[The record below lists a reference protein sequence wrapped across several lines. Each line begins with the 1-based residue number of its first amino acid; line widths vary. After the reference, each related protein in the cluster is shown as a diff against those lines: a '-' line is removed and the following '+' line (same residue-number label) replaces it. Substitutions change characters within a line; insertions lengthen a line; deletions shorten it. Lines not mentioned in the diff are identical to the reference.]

1 LNDTAR
7 GAPASVPVQMPAS
20 QIYRRLLRYAWPY
33 RGMYLI
39 GVLGMLLYAATD
51 VLTLLVMQVFLS
63 SASGTSASSQHLP
76 KVVQWLLHWLP
87 GLSAFLQSAQWLAWL
102 PLAVLVIFFCRGTG
116 DYLAQYFP
124 AWVARQVVKAIRG
137 ELFARY
143 LRLPTSRYD
152 ADSSGTMLSRLT
164 YNTEQMAGATADSLT
179 SMIRDSLQ
187 IGVNI
192 AWLFLIDWRL
202 TLVSLLVAPAIGGL
216 VGSINRRF
224 RRYSTRIQ
232 NSVGDITRVAKE
244 AIDAHRVVKVFNAQA
259 HIERLFE
266 SANEQNRRSNVRL
279 LQARSS
285 SNPIV
290 QQLAAIGLALVLF
303 VANREMASGVLTFAT
318 FGTFVIALMQVTQ
331 PLKRILGIAG
341 PLQQGMAAGASVF
354 EVLDAPGEPQGG
366 TRTLTRVNGDVEFAN
381 VSFEYT
387 LDKGKVLRDV
397 SVRVPAGST
406 LAIVGRSGS
415 GKSTLVSL
423 LPRFYDPTS
432 GSVRIDGEDIR
443 DYRLTDLRRQ
453 ISLVSQEVVLFN
465 DSIRNNIL
473 FGATDISEAQL
484 QEAIRAAYVLEFV
497 EQLPQGL
504 ETMVGDRGVLL
515 SGGQRQRVA
524 IARALLRD
532 TPILILDEATSSLD
546 TAAER
551 HIQEALDQ
559 LVRNRTTLVIAHRLS
574 TIEHADQILVMREGR
589 VMERGAHA
597 ELIAHGGAYA
607 ELHRLQ
613 FSA

>member
-1 LNDTAR
+1 LNDTASG
-7 GAPASVPVQMPAS
+7 GAASATSMPAGRV
-20 QIYRRLLRYAWPY
+20 YRRLLKYAWPH
-33 RGMYLI
+33 RLMYLI

-51 VLTLLVMQVFLS
+51 GLTLFVMN
-63 SASGTSASSQHLP
+63 GY
-76 KVVQWLLHWLP
+76 
-87 GLSAFLQSAQWLAWL
+87 LSAATGVPHTPRWLAWL
-102 PLAVLVIFFCRGTG
+102 PNATALLHDPHWLVWLPVAVMVIFLCRGSG

-124 AWVARQVVKAIRG
+124 AWVARQVVKAIRAD
-137 ELFARY
+137 LFAQY

-152 ADSSGTMLSRLT
+152 ADSSATMLSRLT
-164 YNTEQMAGATADSLT
+164 YNTEMVAGATADSLT
-179 SMIRDSLQ
+179 TIIRDSLTML
-187 IGVNI
+187 VNI
-192 AWLFLIDWRL
+192 GALFLIDWRL
-202 TLVSLLVAPAIGGL
+202 ALLSLLVAPAIGWL
-216 VGSINRRF
+216 IRNINSRF

-232 NSVGDITRVAKE
+232 NSMGDVTRVAKE
-244 AIDAHRVVKVFNAQA
+244 AIDAHRVVKVFNAQP

-266 SANEQNRRSNVRL
+266 NANEQNRRSNVRL

-290 QQLAAIGLALVLF
+290 QQLAALGLALVLWA
-303 VANREMASGVLTFAT
+303 ANREIANGALDFAT
-318 FGTFVIALMQVTQ
+318 FGTFVIALIQVSQ
-331 PLKRILGIAG
+331 PLKRILGVAG
-341 PLQQGMAAGASVF
+341 PLQQGIAAGASVF

-366 TRTLTRVNGDVEFAN
+366 TRTLSRVKGEVEFRH

-387 LDKGKVLRDV
+387 YDKGKVLHDINLK
-397 SVRVPAGST
+397 VRAGMT

-432 GSVRIDGEDIR
+432 GSVFIDGIDIR
-443 DYRLTDLRRQ
+443 DCRLFDLRRQ
-453 ISLVSQEVVLFN
+453 VSLVSQEVVLFN
-465 DSIRNNIL
+465 DTIRNNIL
-473 FGATDISEAQL
+473 FGATDIGAAQL
-484 QEAIRAAYVLEFV
+484 QAALRAAYVLEFV

-515 SGGQRQRVA
+515 SGGQRQRIA

-551 HIQEALDQ
+551 HIQDALDQ
-559 LVRNRTTLVIAHRLS
+559 LVKNRTTFVIAHRLS
-574 TIEHADQILVMREGR
+574 TVEHADRILVLNEGN
-589 VMERGAHA
+589 VVECGAHS
-597 ELIAHGGAYA
+597 ELIAHGGVYA